1 LFVSLVGCLA
11 PRTAEYLRQVRAKPV
26 ITPRNLSRLPHHDRA
41 TVDRDVDEVIAAARS
56 ALRGWRIAESTED
69 NGARTVSA
77 ERGYLRETG
86 NLVFHFALLGLVVAF
101 AIGKLYSYSGQV
113 AVVATGTQFCNSGLL
128 SYDSFTPGLRVD
140 GTDLDPFCVRVNGF
154 RASYLPT
161 GEADTFDADMDYQSG
176 GDLSTGTWRHYDL
189 RVNEPLRTVGDRVYL
204 IGHGYAPEFTVIFP
218 DGQQRSSTV
227 QWPPADPTTLLS
239 AGTTTFDPPN
249 TTDPAELRKHQ
260 LAITGLLAPTA
271 VYDGTLLSSAFP
283 AAFDPA
289 VAVDVYRGD
298 LGNNS
303 GLSHSLLT
311 IDQSMVDQ
319 GRLVKQARQNLK
331 PGEEIKL
338 DDGTR
343 IRFDKVEQFVQ
354 LQISH
359 DPTQVFVLVFAVLM
373 LVGLAGSLTI
383 KRRRLW
389 IRAAPADAEAAGE
402 RTVVEVGGLAR
413 TDQAGYGEEFTKLAT
428 HLLAVTSADRRGT

>member
-1 LFVSLVGCLA
+1 MIQGLLAFLRNAWRGLTTMRTALILLALLALGALPGALLPQRQLDKARVEKYITDHGWWGQLLDRLQFYDVYSSVWFSAVYFLLFVSLVGCLA

-189 RVNEPLRTVGDRVYL
+189 RVNE
-204 IGHGYAPEFTVIFP
+204 
-218 DGQQRSSTV
+218 
-227 QWPPADPTTLLS
+227 
-239 AGTTTFDPPN
+239 
-249 TTDPAELRKHQ
+249 
-260 LAITGLLAPTA
+260 
-271 VYDGTLLSSAFP
+271 
-283 AAFDPA
+283 
-289 VAVDVYRGD
+289 
-298 LGNNS
+298 
-303 GLSHSLLT
+303 
-311 IDQSMVDQ
+311 
-319 GRLVKQARQNLK
+319 
-331 PGEEIKL
+331 
-338 DDGTR
+338 
-343 IRFDKVEQFVQ
+343 
-354 LQISH
+354 
-359 DPTQVFVLVFAVLM
+359 
-373 LVGLAGSLTI
+373 
-383 KRRRLW
+383 
-389 IRAAPADAEAAGE
+389 
-402 RTVVEVGGLAR
+402 
-413 TDQAGYGEEFTKLAT
+413 
-428 HLLAVTSADRRGT
+428 